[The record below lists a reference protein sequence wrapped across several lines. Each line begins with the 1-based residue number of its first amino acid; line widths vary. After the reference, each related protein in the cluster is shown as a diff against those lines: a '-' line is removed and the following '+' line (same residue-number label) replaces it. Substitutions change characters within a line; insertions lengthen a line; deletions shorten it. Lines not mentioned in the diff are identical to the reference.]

1 MSKTQIFQSQITGSL
16 SSEINDSVSLS
27 NPSITIY
34 DDLNKIRTQLK
45 KVLNAEGTWKDTP
58 SLTLHGINSM
68 FTGTL
73 NINDLSVAGNTT
85 IDGDLT
91 VLGSVSS
98 LSTTNTE
105 IKDSIIGLGF
115 SSGSSE
121 VMSGDRG
128 WIGSLN
134 GSNNIAMVWDDSESE
149 FVLGKTTS
157 NITSETISLSEYS
170 NLHAANIQGS
180 IITASLGFSGSLT
193 KLADGT
199 SYLIA
204 GNNITIATSSNG
216 SIVISGLSGDITS
229 ISAGTGLVGGGT
241 SGDIALDI
249 DNSVVATISGST
261 FTGAV
266 KFNSG
271 LSGSLTNLED
281 GSPYL
286 VAGDGI
292 TITTASNGS
301 VLISSFVEGSP
312 SFFQSTTN
320 GSVFTTGSV
329 AFIGNNQL
337 IDSPADVGTDVF
349 FFVSGAM
356 GDSKKAVFG
365 GDVRISGSLALGQQS
380 AYLRV
385 QEEPGSIVLSP
396 HPEII
401 PIGSDTFFFVSGS
414 PGNGD
419 KSVFGGDLVAS
430 GTISSHYGFTG
441 SLTTLTDGSPYLIAG
456 SNVTITTS
464 SNGSI
469 VISSTGGGGGGGDAN
484 ASYLVLSST
493 GSLGSARTFTPGT
506 GINISDGGAGGNY
519 TVSINNSIVATVSGT
534 TFIGVTKHDAG
545 LSGSLTKL
553 TDGTSYLIA
562 GSGISI
568 LTGSNGSITI
578 SSLNAGSNGDITSV
592 NAGTGLTNG
601 GSSGDVTL
609 NINDSV
615 VATVSGSTF
624 TGAVKFNAGLSGSLT
639 KLSDGT
645 PYLIAGSNI
654 TLSTGSNGSITI
666 NSAGGSGGQTYSKG
680 VFYGSSQDASG
691 NIDVSSV
698 GTLVGGYD
706 SVGDVDIFLNGQLL
720 IAGSS
725 RDYTVPTNT
734 SVHFNTTLRP
744 DDVVTVRLLTTG
756 SSGSGNS
763 GPTTVTE
770 TLTIGSTTSAP
781 TKATT
786 VDQDFITVIDDGSG
800 WCNVELSYYA
810 SNTSGTAAGIGTYLY
825 DLPGSYEFNTTTHP
839 LNTQT
844 TSMAGAGEIN
854 KAIGAVGIVSQDG
867 NTSFTNFV
875 VPHSATQ
882 FKIMANSF
890 NYVGSSYYTITV
902 NNTQLRLSFKFK
914 KA

>member
-1 MSKTQIFQSQITGSL
+1 MAGKSDTSATLFAQKKLLGKAHTSNLKIDGEEVIGSNIQTSTGLIFGEPIPDSPSQTLYVSQNAGGSTPDTVEYIQFVLTAITGTTYDANVSGGGSGTDSGESL
-16 SSEINDSVSLS
+16 QTAGPHAYKFTLPSNYQTLTDNTRSGNGIFNNNRLVHETLGKLQLVPPFYSQTSPNPYIVKLYKDNGAGGVGDEIPLLDNVDWTVDYYNGVLFLQDYSS
-27 NPSITIY
+27 T
-34 DDLNKIRTQLK
+34 
-45 KVLNAEGTWKDTP
+45 KVPAYARA
-58 SLTLHGINSM
+58 
-68 FTGTL
+68 F
-73 NINDLSVAGNTT
+73 AY
-85 IDGDLT
+85 
-91 VLGSVSS
+91 
-98 LSTTNTE
+98 
-105 IKDSIIGLGF
+105 IGKMASEVI
-115 SSGSSE
+115 SSGSS
-121 VMSGDRG
+121 
-128 WIGSLN
+128 
-134 GSNNIAMVWDDSESE
+134 
-149 FVLGKTTS
+149 
-157 NITSETISLSEYS
+157 
-170 NLHAANIQGS
+170 
-180 IITASLGFSGSLT
+180 
-193 KLADGT
+193 
-199 SYLIA
+199 
-204 GNNITIATSSNG
+204 
-216 SIVISGLSGDITS
+216 
-229 ISAGTGLVGGGT
+229 GGG
-241 SGDIALDI
+241 
-249 DNSVVATISGST
+249 
-261 FTGAV
+261 
-266 KFNSG
+266 
-271 LSGSLTNLED
+271 
-281 GSPYL
+281 
-286 VAGDGI
+286 
-292 TITTASNGS
+292 
-301 VLISSFVEGSP
+301 SSS
-312 SFFQSTTN
+312 
-320 GSVFTTGSV
+320 
-329 AFIGNNQL
+329 
-337 IDSPADVGTDVF
+337 
-349 FFVSGAM
+349 
-356 GDSKKAVFG
+356 
-365 GDVRISGSLALGQQS
+365 
-380 AYLRV
+380 
-385 QEEPGSIVLSP
+385 
-396 HPEII
+396 
-401 PIGSDTFFFVSGS
+401 
-414 PGNGD
+414 
-419 KSVFGGDLVAS
+419 
-430 GTISSHYGFTG
+430 
-441 SLTTLTDGSPYLIAG
+441 
-456 SNVTITTS
+456 
-464 SNGSI
+464 
-469 VISSTGGGGGGGDAN
+469 GGGDAN

-578 SSLNAGSNGDITSV
+578 SSLNAGSDGDITSV

-698 GTLVGGYD
+698 GTLIGGYD

-734 SVHFNTTLRP
+734 SVHFNTTLQP

-770 TLTIGSTTSAP
+770 SLTIGATTSAP

-786 VDQDFITVIDDGSG
+786 TDQDFITIIDDGSG

-810 SNTSGTAAGIGTYLY
+810 SNTSGAAAGIGTYLY
-825 DLPGSYEFNTTTHP
+825 SLPGSYEFNTTTHP

-854 KAIGAVGIVSQDG
+854 KAIGAVGIVSQD
-867 NTSFTNFV
+867 NHTSFTNFV
-875 VPHSATQ
+875 IPHSATQ
-882 FKIMANSF
+882 FKIMANSPTSL
-890 NYVGSSYYTITV
+890 NYAGSSYYTITV
-902 NNTQLRLSFKFK
+902 NNTQLRLSFRFK

>member
-1 MSKTQIFQSQITGSL
+1 
-16 SSEINDSVSLS
+16 
-27 NPSITIY
+27 
-34 DDLNKIRTQLK
+34 
-45 KVLNAEGTWKDTP
+45 
-58 SLTLHGINSM
+58 
-68 FTGTL
+68 
-73 NINDLSVAGNTT
+73 
-85 IDGDLT
+85 
-91 VLGSVSS
+91 
-98 LSTTNTE
+98 
-105 IKDSIIGLGF
+105 
-115 SSGSSE
+115 
-121 VMSGDRG
+121 
-128 WIGSLN
+128 
-134 GSNNIAMVWDDSESE
+134 MVWDDSESE
-149 FVLGKTTS
+149 FVLGKTAS
-157 NITSETISLSEYS
+157 NITSETISFSEYS

-241 SGDIALDI
+241 SGDIELDI

-349 FFVSGAM
+349 FFVSGAI

-365 GDVRISGSLALGQQS
+365 GDVL
-380 AYLRV
+380 
-385 QEEPGSIVLSP
+385 
-396 HPEII
+396 
-401 PIGSDTFFFVSGS
+401 
-414 PGNGD
+414 
-419 KSVFGGDLVAS
+419 AS

-441 SLTTLTDGSPYLIAG
+441 SLTTLMDGSPYLIAG

-469 VISSTGGGGGGGDAN
+469 VISSTGGGGGSSSGGGDAN

-519 TVSINNSIVATVSGT
+519 TVSINNSIVATISGT

-562 GSGISI
+562 GS
-568 LTGSNGSITI
+568 
-578 SSLNAGSNGDITSV
+578 
-592 NAGTGLTNG
+592 
-601 GSSGDVTL
+601 
-609 NINDSV
+609 
-615 VATVSGSTF
+615 
-624 TGAVKFNAGLSGSLT
+624 
-639 KLSDGT
+639 
-645 PYLIAGSNI
+645 NI

-666 NSAGGSGGQTYSKG
+666 NSVGGSGGQTYSKG

-698 GTLVGGYD
+698 GTLIGGYD

-720 IAGSS
+720 IAGISE
-725 RDYTVPTNT
+725 DYTVPTNT
-734 SVHFNTTLRP
+734 SVHFNTTLQP

-770 TLTIGSTTSAP
+770 SLTIDATTFVP

-786 VDQDFITVIDDGSG
+786 IDQDFITIIDDGSG
-800 WCNVELSYYA
+800 WCHVELSYYA
-810 SNTSGTAAGIGTYLY
+810 SNTSGASAGSGTYLY
-825 DLPGSYEFNTTTHP
+825 SLPGSYKFNTTTHP
-839 LNTQT
+839 LNTQI
-844 TSMAGAGEIN
+844 TSMSGSGELN
-854 KAIGAVGIVSQDG
+854 KAIGTVGIVSQD
-867 NTSFTNFV
+867 NFTSFTNFV

-882 FKIMANSF
+882 FKIMANSPTSLK
-890 NYVGSSYYTITV
+890 YVGSSYYVITG
-902 NNTQLRLSFKFK
+902 NNTQLRLSFRFN
-914 KA
+914 KALV